1 MVNIA
6 ICDDEKVYSD
16 AILDILS
23 ECAKFISFKTKFD
36 VYNSSEELLEVLE
49 ENPLKYSIL
58 FVDILMPGLTGVE
71 LSQRIKR
78 LNENIYI
85 IFITSTKDFIFDA
98 YDIGA
103 LNYILKP
110 IEKNR
115 LEEQF
120 LRAIKAVKKKN
131 ESFVV
136 NKNNEIYTINIEDI
150 IYFEVRNRVTTVEY
164 VGGTLDFY
172 EKISDVE
179 ERLKEYNFIK
189 THRSYIVNP
198 EYIFKIS
205 SSTIELKDGRW
216 IPISK
221 LRLKSIKKEFMHYI
235 ETNN

>member
-23 ECAKFISFKTKFD
+23 GCAKFVNFKIKFD
-36 VYNSSEELLEVLE
+36 VYNSSEELFDILEA
-49 ENPLKYSIL
+49 NPLKYSIL

-71 LSQRIKR
+71 LSQKIKK
-78 LNENIYI
+78 LNKNIYI
-85 IFITSTKDFIFDA
+85 IFVTSTKDFIFDA

-120 LRAIKAVKKKN
+120 LRAIKAVTKRKDN
-131 ESFVV
+131 FVI

-164 VGGTLDFY
+164 VGGSLDFY
-172 EKISDVE
+172 EKISEVE
-179 ERLKEYNFIK
+179 DKLKEFNFIK
-189 THRSYIVNP
+189 THRSY
-198 EYIFKIS
+198 
-205 SSTIELKDGRW
+205 
-216 IPISK
+216 
-221 LRLKSIKKEFMHYI
+221 
-235 ETNN
+235 